1 MEHPVKTLETGIQI
15 ELRLKELIQLILPL
29 HALLEGSYDETTHR
43 LEEVID
49 ALAQIALALQQ
60 TVKALNAEPQQ
71 RSLALDLRLQ
81 TIMRNQDLQMQMLAD
96 LHDWLGVV
104 PRPTVGHS
112 S

>member
-1 MEHPVKTLETGIQI
+1 MEHPVKSPETGIQI

-29 HALLEGSYDETTHR
+29 HALLEGGDGETTHR

-49 ALAQIALALQQ
+49 ALAQIALALQE
-60 TVKALNAEPQQ
+60 TVKALNAYPQQ